1 MRYEIQTARILLERL
16 GTGPS
21 PVSPWTPEAEVHVR
35 EWAAGF
41 GLVRSQAAQDRFRK
55 TAPGELS
62 GRVYATA
69 AGPDRLAAATAWIG
83 WLFLI
88 DDQLDEGA
96 TGKDPALVRDRLR
109 PFADMAAEMAGTA
122 PAAEGA
128 PARGTPAER
137 PADTTPPAGTTAGRA
152 RLPLLAALIE
162 VWGRISPHMPTAWR
176 ATFAQHY
183 FDYLRGCEWEAANRA
198 CGRIPPEAEFARGRR
213 EAGAI
218 WPSLDL
224 LEYVAD
230 APVPDSFR
238 GDPLLAGIRTACADV
253 VCWTDDL
260 LTVGKERAH
269 GDVHNL
275 VIVLQHATGCDERKA
290 LEMVAQR
297 IEARVSDFEELR
309 RRIVARHEGALASH
323 VTGLQHWMRGHLE
336 WGLRT
341 IRYNAA
347 DAGSA
352 AYLEDLLSES

>member
-1 MRYEIQTARILLERL
+1 MHYEIQAARILLERL

-21 PVSPWTPEAEVHVR
+21 PVSPWTPEAEAHVR
-35 EWAAGF
+35 EWAAEF
-41 GLVRSQAAQDRFRK
+41 GLIRSQAARDRFRK

-69 AGPDRLAAATAWIG
+69 ADPGRLAAATAWIG

-109 PFADMAAEMAGTA
+109 PFADMAEEMATGTL
-122 PAAEGA
+122 PAAD
-128 PARGTPAER
+128 R
-137 PADTTPPAGTTAGRA
+137 TAGRV

-162 VWGRISPHMPTAWR
+162 VWGRISPHMPAGWR

-183 FDYLRGCEWEAANRA
+183 FDYLCGCEWEAANRA
-198 CGRIPPEAEFARGRR
+198 RGRIPPEAEFARGRR

-230 APVPDSFR
+230 VPVPDSFR

-297 IEARVSDFEELR
+297 IEARVADFEELR
-309 RRIVARHEGALASH
+309 RRVLALDVGADSAKGALVSH
-323 VTGLQHWMRGHLE
+323 VTGLHHWMRGHLE

-341 IRYNAA
+341 IRYNAS

-352 AYLEDLLSES
+352 AYLEDLLSDT